1 MITRIHQSDFVCTCQ
16 VHGLYSQLLVMPC
29 PPGSPRACQG
39 LDFRFTN
46 KPPSPSDSSHLVH
59 PHFAVLMYDLYYA
72 NYGCFQFTIQLAVCG
87 FAEFVLHLTR
97 MNPDMMY
104 LHRDSGFLNIAYFK
118 LDIDDQTG
126 MDTTFLYYL
135 GYKKILIIIIK

>member
-1 MITRIHQSDFVCTCQ
+1 MFCFR
-16 VHGLYSQLLVMPC
+16 LYDIVWKKNIYLWLWLC
-29 PPGSPRACQG
+29 
-39 LDFRFTN
+39 
-46 KPPSPSDSSHLVH
+46 
-59 PHFAVLMYDLYYA
+59 
-72 NYGCFQFTIQLAVCG
+72 CFQFTIQLAVCG

-126 MDTTFLYYL
+126 TDIDFLF
-135 GYKKILIIIIK
+135 II